1 MFLSLLVKTVPKLI
15 KIKVRKQIYLLQ
27 NQVIFSKILMNLIEK
42 VEDQLII
49 LILKIQSKIKK
60 LRPILLN

>member
-15 KIKVRKQIYLLQ
+15 KIKVRKQIYLQQ
-27 NQVIFSKILMNLIEK
+27 NQAIFSKILMNLIEK

-49 LILKIQSKIKK
+49 LV
-60 LRPILLN
+60 

>member
-1 MFLSLLVKTVPKLI
+1 MFLSLLVKTAPKLI
-15 KIKVRKQIYLLQ
+15 KIKVSKQTYLQQ

-49 LILKIQSKIKK
+49 LI
-60 LRPILLN
+60 

>member
-49 LILKIQSKIKK
+49 LILKIQSKMKK